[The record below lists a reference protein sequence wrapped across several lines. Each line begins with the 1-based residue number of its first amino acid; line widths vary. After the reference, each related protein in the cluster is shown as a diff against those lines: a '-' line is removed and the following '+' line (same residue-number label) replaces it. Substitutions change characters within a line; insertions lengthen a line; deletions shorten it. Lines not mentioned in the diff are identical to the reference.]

1 MNYFPL
7 FIDLRDRTV
16 LVVGGGSVADR
27 KIGLLL
33 AAGARVQVVAAALGA
48 GVADRVRTGA
58 VAHAGSSFEAR
69 QLDGAWFAIAAT
81 DDPALN
87 AAVAAAANARRIPVN
102 VVDDRALS
110 TAILPSMIDRS
121 PVQVAV
127 STGGA
132 SPVFARH
139 LRERLEAM
147 LDESTGALAAFV
159 ERWREQLRAYG
170 VAVRERR
177 RLQSWVLNGPVAA
190 LVRAGRIAEADAM
203 TREAALRAARE
214 PESGRV
220 TLVGAGPGDP
230 GLLTL
235 NGLRALQEADVVL
248 HDRLVTPE
256 ILSLARREAEIVDVG
271 KRARGD
277 GASQVRIHEL
287 MVEHARRGLHV
298 VRLKGGDPF
307 VFGRGGEELEV
318 LRAHGIACEVVPA
331 VTAALGCAAY
341 AGIPLTHRDHAQA
354 LTFVTAHGREASQD
368 VSWAGLAGA
377 GRTLAVY
384 MGVGMIDS
392 TVARL
397 VAAGVAAATPVAIIE
412 NGTRTTQRVVS
423 GTLGDI
429 AALARSAGIGPPAL
443 LIVGEV
449 AGYAARLHWFGVA
462 PVTSAATP
470 ADASRPA
477 SPARE

>member
-1 MNYFPL
+1 MKYFPL
-7 FIDLRDRTV
+7 FIDLRDRKV

-27 KIGLLL
+27 KVGLLL
-33 AAGARVQVVAAALGA
+33 AAGARVEVVAAALGE
-48 GVADRVRTGA
+48 GVAARVRSGTL
-58 VAHAGSSFEAR
+58 VHAGSIFDAA
-69 QLDGAWFAIAAT
+69 QLEDVWFVIAAT

-102 VVDDRALS
+102 VVDDRARS

-147 LDESTGALAAFV
+147 LDESTGALAAFI

-177 RLQSWVLNGPVAA
+177 RLQSWILNGPVAA
-190 LVRAGRIAEADAM
+190 LVRAGRIADADAM
-203 TREAALRAARE
+203 AREAALQARRE

-248 HDRLVTPE
+248 YDRLVTQE
-256 ILSLARREAEIVDVG
+256 ILALARREAQLIDVG
-271 KRARGD
+271 KR
-277 GASQVRIHEL
+277 SQGSGTSQARIHEL
-287 MVEHARRGLHV
+287 MIEHARRGLHV

-307 VFGRGGEELEV
+307 VFGRGGEELEA
-318 LRAHGIACEVVPA
+318 LRAHGIAYEVVPA

-341 AGIPLTHRDHAQA
+341 AGIPLTHREHAQS
-354 LTFVTAHGREASQD
+354 LTFVTAQGRDAVQD
-368 VSWAGLAGA
+368 ADWAGLAGA

-384 MGVGMIDS
+384 MGVGMLEA
-392 TVARL
+392 TVERL
-397 VAAGVAAATPVAIIE
+397 IAAGVAAATPAAIVE

-423 GTLGDI
+423 GTVGDI
-429 AALARSAGIGPPAL
+429 ASRARSVGIGPPAL
-443 LIVGEV
+443 LIVGAV
-449 AGYAARLHWFGVA
+449 TTRATRLHWFGVP
-462 PVTSAATP
+462 PVA
-470 ADASRPA
+470 PA
-477 SPARE
+477 SGAPGPASATRQ

>member
-1 MNYFPL
+1 VKYFPL
-7 FIDLRDRTV
+7 FIDLRDRKV

-27 KIGLLL
+27 KAGLLL
-33 AAGARVQVVAAALGA
+33 AAGAHVQVVAAALGE
-48 GVADRVRTGA
+48 GVAARVRSGA
-58 VAHAGSSFEAR
+58 LVHAGSTFDAG
-69 QLDGAWFAIAAT
+69 QLEDAWFVIAAT

-159 ERWREQLRAYG
+159 ERWREQLRGYG

-177 RLQSWVLNGPVAA
+177 RLQSWILNGPVAA
-190 LVRAGRIAEADAM
+190 LVRAGRIADADTMA
-203 TREAALRAARE
+203 REAARQAQRE
-214 PESGRV
+214 PDSGRV

-248 HDRLVTPE
+248 YDRLVTPE
-256 ILSLARREAEIVDVG
+256 ILSLARREAQLIDVG
-271 KRARGD
+271 KRTRG
-277 GASQVRIHEL
+277 GGTSQTRIHEL
-287 MVEHARRGLHV
+287 MVEHACRGLHV

-307 VFGRGGEELEV
+307 VFGRGGEELEA
-318 LRAHGIACEVVPA
+318 LRARGIAYEVVPA

-341 AGIPLTHRDHAQA
+341 AGIPLTHREHAQA
-354 LTFVTAHGREASQD
+354 LTLVTAHGRDAVQGAA
-368 VSWAGLAGA
+368 WAGLVGP

-384 MGVGMIDS
+384 MGVGMLEA
-392 TVARL
+392 TVERL
-397 VAAGVAAATPVAIIE
+397 ITAGVAAATPAAIVE
-412 NGTRTTQRVVS
+412 NGTRTMQRVVS
-423 GTLGDI
+423 GTVGDI
-429 AALARSAGIGPPAL
+429 AAHARSVGIGPPAL
-443 LIVGEV
+443 LIVGAV
-449 AGYAARLHWFGVA
+449 AACAARLHWFGGLPLTPA
-462 PVTSAATP
+462 PHAPGPASAA
-470 ADASRPA
+470 RQ
-477 SPARE
+477 